1 MYFNNYDTFAIVT
14 ERYQY
19 NFMYSFGDLECLF
32 KFIQGQDRKEQRRKN
47 KSLVISG

>member
-19 NFMYSFGDLECLF
+19 NFMSSFGGIECLF
-32 KFIQGQDRKEQRRKN
+32 KFNQGQDWKEQRRKN
-47 KSLVISG
+47 KSLVMSG